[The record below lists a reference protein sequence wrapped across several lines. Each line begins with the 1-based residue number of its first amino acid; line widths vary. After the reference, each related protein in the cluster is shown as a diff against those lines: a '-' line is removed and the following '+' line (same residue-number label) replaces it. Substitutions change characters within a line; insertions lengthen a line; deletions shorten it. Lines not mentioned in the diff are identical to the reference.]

1 MTTLSH
7 IITRNHLPKSS
18 VIPLSLLCG
27 FLSKDAVEAT
37 ELNALA
43 IMKII

>member
-1 MTTLSH
+1 MIVLLH
-7 IITRNHLPKSS
+7 IITRHHLPKSS

-43 IMKII
+43 K